1 MKLNRNEKY
10 FKLGVTAF
18 LVLVAV
24 AIFWV
29 IFSNL
34 SGFYDIIL
42 EFFSIISPLIYGAI
56 FAYLMNPVM
65 EYSAKGYK
73 KLLAKTKLSEKRV
86 GTIAKSASLITALLV
101 FFAAVYAL
109 VALIVPN
116 LIESVTELINEQRI
130 DGYYK
135 TILHWVHDTF
145 SGTPIEAWFN
155 NNLEGLL
162 QTFTDFVKGIDF
174 MGIILGVFTS
184 AYSVFATVFNILIG
198 VVAAA
203 YFLIYKNKLCSQ
215 AKKIATAML
224 RSDRANRLFE
234 IARRT
239 NRIFGG
245 FVVGKIIDAVFVG
258 VVTYFALLIMGMPF
272 APLIAVIIGV
282 TNIIPFFGPFLGAV
296 PSGLLLLIDNPM
308 NAVYFAIFIVV
319 LQMIDGNIVE
329 NRILGEKL
337 GISDFWVLVA
347 ILISGG
353 VFGFGGMLLGV
364 PIFAVIYTLITDAV
378 NKRLAN
384 KRYPID
390 SELYYNL
397 REVEDLPIVPRET
410 TRRHPQEPNYDL
422 NVEVEDA
429 YDAE

>member
-1 MKLNRNEKY
+1 MKLHRNEKY
-10 FKLGVTAF
+10 VKLGITAF

-24 AIFWV
+24 AVFWV

-34 SGFYDIIL
+34 SGFYDVIL
-42 EFFSIISPLIYGAI
+42 EFFGIISPLIYGAI

-65 EYSAKGYK
+65 EYSARLYE
-73 KLLAKTKLSEKRV
+73 KLLRKTKLSEKH
-86 GTIAKSASLITALLV
+86 AKGIIKTASLVTALLA
-101 FFAAVYAL
+101 FFAALYAL

-116 LIESVTELINEQRI
+116 LVESVTELINEERI

-155 NNLEGLL
+155 NNLEELM
-162 QTFTDFVKGIDF
+162 QTFTEFIKGIDF
-174 MGIILGVFTS
+174 VAIILGVFTS

-203 YFLIYKNKLCSQ
+203 YFLIYKNKLCAQ
-215 AKKIATAML
+215 AKKITTAML
-224 RSDRANRLFE
+224 RSDRANRVFE

-337 GISDFWVLVA
+337 GISDFWVLVS
-347 ILISGG
+347 ILVSGG
-353 VFGFGGMLLGV
+353 VFGFAGMLLGV

-397 REVEDLPIVPRET
+397 REVEDLPIASRET

-429 YDAE
+429 YDID

>member
-10 FKLGVTAF
+10 VKLGITAF

-34 SGFYDIIL
+34 SGFYDLVL
-42 EFFSIISPLIYGAI
+42 EFFGIISPLIYGAI

-65 EYSAKGYK
+65 EYSSRLYR
-73 KLLAKTKLSEKRV
+73 KLLGKTKLSEKRIK
-86 GTIAKSASLITALLV
+86 TIAKTSSLVTSLLV
-101 FFAAVYAL
+101 FLAAAYAL
-109 VALIVPN
+109 IALIFPN
-116 LIESVTELINEQRI
+116 LVESATELINEQRI
-130 DGYYK
+130 DAYYK

-145 SGTPIEAWFN
+145 SDTPIEAWFN
-155 NNLEGLL
+155 NNLEELM
-162 QTFTDFVKGIDF
+162 QTFTDFIKGIDF
-174 MGIILGVFTS
+174 AAIILGVFSS

-203 YFLIYKNKLCSQ
+203 YFLIYKNKLCAQ
-215 AKKIATAML
+215 AKKIVTATC
-224 RSDRANRLFE
+224 RSDRANRIFE

-337 GISDFWVLVA
+337 GISDFWVLVS
-347 ILISGG
+347 ILVAGG
-353 VFGFGGMLLGV
+353 VFGFAGMLLGV

-378 NKRLAN
+378 NKRLAL

-390 SELYYNL
+390 SELYCNL
-397 REVEDLPIVPRET
+397 REVEDLPIVQSET
-410 TRRHPQEPNYDL
+410 TRKHPQEPNYDL

-429 YDAE
+429 YDAD